1 MVDSSRINLQP
12 FTPRIVA
19 LMRFELAVKL
29 FCSGNPLEP
38 ELLSFMWLNLRR
50 IILLLKKNRFTNRHF
65 LFFIVLH
72 NQSVKS

>member
-38 ELLSFMWLNLRR
+38 ELLSFMLNLRR
-50 IILLLKKNRFTNRHF
+50 IILLLKKNWFTNRHF
-65 LFFIVLH
+65 VFYRPP
-72 NQSVKS
+72 

>member
-38 ELLSFMWLNLRR
+38 DFLSFMLKLRR
-50 IILLLKKNRFTNRHF
+50 MILLLKIKKIGLQIDILF
-65 LFFIVLH
+65 LSSSITKV
-72 NQSVKS
+72 

>member
-38 ELLSFMWLNLRR
+38 ELLSFMLNLRH
-50 IILLLKKNRFTNRHF
+50 IILL
-65 LFFIVLH
+65 
-72 NQSVKS
+72 